1 MEEKQ
6 NLLRMG
12 NNTVLKHK
20 KLSLLRNILLQN
32 IIYYPLD
39 SKKRSV
45 ENNENINFSQN
56 TKNNVLNY
64 IWK

>member
-12 NNTVLKHK
+12 SNAVLKHK
-20 KLSLLRNILLQN
+20 RLSLLRNILLQN

>member
-12 NNTVLKHK
+12 NNVVLKHK
-20 KLSLLRNILLQN
+20 RLSLLRNILLQN

>member
-12 NNTVLKHK
+12 NNVVLKHK
-20 KLSLLRNILLQN
+20 RLSLLRNILLQN

-64 IWK
+64 IWE

>member
-12 NNTVLKHK
+12 NNVVLKHK
-20 KLSLLRNILLQN
+20 RLSLLRNILLQN

-45 ENNENINFSQN
+45 ENNENMNFSQN